1 MATTG
6 VTFATLRT
14 RLQAIA
20 DLSDPEAN
28 ARLNQRHKEMVAK
41 ARALRETLT
50 VGSTAVGTA
59 SYDIAA
65 EVVELMA
72 LKVDGHTYDKV
83 SPDEMWDLQAG
94 DAWIQ
99 RGPLGVFTDE
109 YSGTGTGRVTLYP
122 TPSTAGLAIVGRG
135 AVLPPDLVA
144 DGDLPSLPSD
154 FHEDLIDAA
163 WATTLRRD
171 ETRFDLW
178 QTLEQQF
185 ENRIAELRRRLED
198 RIGSGPVQ
206 IQIVR

>member
-1 MATTG
+1 MI
-6 VTFATLRT
+6 R
-14 RLQAIA
+14 
-20 DLSDPEAN
+20 S
-28 ARLNQRHKEMVAK
+28 
-41 ARALRETLT
+41 
-50 VGSTAVGTA
+50 
-59 SYDIAA
+59 
-65 EVVELMA
+65 
-72 LKVDGHTYDKV
+72 
-83 SPDEMWDLQAG
+83 
-94 DAWIQ
+94 
-99 RGPLGVFTDE
+99 
-109 YSGTGTGRVTLYP
+109 TGTGRVTLYP